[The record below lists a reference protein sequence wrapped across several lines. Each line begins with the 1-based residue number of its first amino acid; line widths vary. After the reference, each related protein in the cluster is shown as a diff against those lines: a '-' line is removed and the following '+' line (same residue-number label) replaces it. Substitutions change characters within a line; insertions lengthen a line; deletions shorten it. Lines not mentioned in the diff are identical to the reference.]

1 MDSAVV
7 RQTLAALEANLDT
20 LAANLDGAV
29 PHRIELLTQLEGVR
43 RRATVISADLIAG
56 LFREDRS
63 ELGGPAHQV
72 IANWLRISPA
82 EARHRNRQA
91 EPLMPRTTLTGQPLP
106 PHQPATAE
114 VWRAGLLDGEHVRV
128 IQKFLDE
135 LPLDLPLGKREQ
147 AETLLATEAKNLRPD
162 QLAKLA
168 GQLALRL
175 NPDGKFSDEDRAR
188 KRGFTWGPQQLD
200 GMSQG
205 RLWATPAFRA
215 EIDAWLAKFA
225 APGMC
230 NPDDQTPITTGTPNE
245 TAITSD
251 TRSHPQRQ
259 HDALAALVRSQLG
272 NPALGHHNGLPVT
285 VIVSTTIE
293 DLQAKTGHAVT
304 ASGTRLPITDLIR
317 MASHSYHYL
326 AIFNGA
332 TGRPLWLG
340 RSKRVAS
347 ADQRI
352 VLHSKERG
360 CTHPGCDAPGYLV
373 EVHHNNEWANGGRTD
388 IDDLTFACKP
398 HHRLIKP
405 GGWTTRKLPNGQTQW
420 IPPPGNPERG
430 GTNYYHHPERLLPPE
445 EQ

>member
-128 IQKFLDE
+128 IQKFLD
-135 LPLDLPLGKREQ
+135 DLP
-147 AETLLATEAKNLRPD
+147 
-162 QLAKLA
+162 
-168 GQLALRL
+168 
-175 NPDGKFSDEDRAR
+175 
-188 KRGFTWGPQQLD
+188 
-200 GMSQG
+200 
-205 RLWATPAFRA
+205 
-215 EIDAWLAKFA
+215 
-225 APGMC
+225 
-230 NPDDQTPITTGTPNE
+230 
-245 TAITSD
+245 
-251 TRSHPQRQ
+251 
-259 HDALAALVRSQLG
+259 
-272 NPALGHHNGLPVT
+272 
-285 VIVSTTIE
+285 
-293 DLQAKTGHAVT
+293 
-304 ASGTRLPITDLIR
+304 
-317 MASHSYHYL
+317 
-326 AIFNGA
+326 
-332 TGRPLWLG
+332 
-340 RSKRVAS
+340 
-347 ADQRI
+347 
-352 VLHSKERG
+352 
-360 CTHPGCDAPGYLV
+360 
-373 EVHHNNEWANGGRTD
+373 TD

-405 GGWTTRKLPNGQTQW
+405 GGWTTQKLPNGQTQW

-430 GTNYYHHPERLLPPE
+430 GTNYYHHPERLLGDY
-445 EQ
+445 